1 VKSRVLTVVTAV
13 ALLLAAGAAWARN
26 PHCAGGIQYLVQ
38 SQADEQKGN
47 KDDAARE
54 LQKSVQQLEQCSTE
68 DPADFEAIGYLG
80 WAYALSDS
88 MCAAGK
94 AFQTSIEG
102 LTTKGD
108 KKKLEMVTNNRES
121 FWAKSYNDG
130 IGATRGAQDLWN
142 PYINEPGN
150 DADKKAK
157 ADATAKYAEA
167 ERKFQN
173 ALCMKPDEART
184 LRSLGNVYAFQG
196 RYADAETWFA
206 KALAAAPGDTD
217 VVNAIRQTRAGH
229 AAQLVNE
236 KKYDEAMQYY
246 QGLVKDD
253 AKNADLWTGLG
264 EAAIKKAQAA
274 EGDAKKQAMCTA
286 ADAYAKAAA
295 ITPSFDLAYNAGVSY
310 QGCGNVPAAEEQ
322 YKAAL
327 VAKPGDR
334 DALIN
339 LSGVL
344 ADEKKFPDAA
354 ASALKLVVLDPKD
367 KTGHRTV
374 GSVYSRASDN
384 LHSRQFLLAYLA
396 LDKGTLV
403 QAPTPASG
411 ADGQKVAAK
420 MGPPEAIY
428 TWEGDGQKFETWFY
442 WSKGQAFHFNGGA
455 QQEKTDWS
463 AALQAK

>member
-1 VKSRVLTVVTAV
+1 VNSRVLTVVTAV

-38 SQADEQKGN
+38 SQGDALKGN

-54 LQKSVQQLEQCSTE
+54 LQKSVQQLEQCSSE
-68 DPADFEAIGYLG
+68 DPVDFEAIGYLG

-88 MCAAGK
+88 MAAAGR
-94 AFQTSIEG
+94 AFQTSIDG

-108 KKKLEMVTNNRES
+108 KKKLDMVSTNRES
-121 FWAKSYNDG
+121 FWATSFNSAIERIQK
-130 IGATRGAQDLWN
+130 AQDDWN
-142 PYINEPGN
+142 PYTNEPSN
-150 DADKKAK
+150 DAEKQAK
-157 ADATAKYAEA
+157 ADAGKKYAEA
-167 ERKFQN
+167 EHHLQN
-173 ALCMKPDEART
+173 ALYLKPGEART
-184 LRSLGNVYAFQG
+184 LRNLGNVYAFQG

-206 KALAAAPGDTD
+206 KALASAPGDTD
-217 VVNAIRQTRAGH
+217 VVNAIKQTRAGH
-229 AAQLVNE
+229 ASQLVNE
-236 KKYDEAMQYY
+236 KKYDEAIQYY

-253 AKNADLWTGLG
+253 AKNPDLWIGLG
-264 EAAIKKAQAA
+264 EAAIKKAQGA

-295 ITPSFDLAYNAGVSY
+295 ITPSFDLSYNAGVSY

-327 VAKPGDR
+327 AAKPGDR

-344 ADEKKFPDAA
+344 ADEKKFPDAT
-354 ASALKLVVLDPKD
+354 ASALKLVALDPKD

-384 LHSRQFLLAYLA
+384 LHSRQFLLAFLA

-403 QAPTPASG
+403 KAPTPASG

-442 WSKGQAFHFNGGA
+442 WSKGQAYHFNAGA

-463 AALQAK
+463 AALAAK